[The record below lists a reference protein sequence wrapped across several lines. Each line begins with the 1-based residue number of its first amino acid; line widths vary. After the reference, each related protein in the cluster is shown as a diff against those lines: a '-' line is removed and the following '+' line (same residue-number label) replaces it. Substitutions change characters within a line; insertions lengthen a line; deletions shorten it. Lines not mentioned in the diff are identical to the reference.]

1 MTPTKFFVARVA
13 QAFGIHRKTKR
24 MSDAASEMHLLRDA
38 ETFLGKAV
46 WENVA
51 EIDELSVEYWN
62 LRKLVKE
69 RDGIRERL
77 QACEEQLAV
86 AHAERSTL
94 LNSQSEG
101 QPGGVVEERAA
112 VMGRLESLARKRD
125 EIVAR
130 AREVRRSYDGLKMKL
145 EVLTKEFGADTPD
158 AVAAREKLEGLKGKF
173 ADLKQERAEV
183 AAAIEAGDA
192 ELDAFE
198 AKLSE
203 QRQTRRE
210 QASQAFQV
218 IGDANR
224 EISTHRAELGL
235 IDTQMRQ
242 LQAEIGRF
250 VSRNPRNQAC
260 SDASR
265 EHRGL
270 VEVMHALR
278 ASIAMNH
285 RLAGQ
290 A

>member
-38 ETFLGKAV
+38 ETFLGNSV

-69 RDGIRERL
+69 RDGIRQRL

-94 LNSQSEG
+94 LNSHAET
-101 QPGGVVEERAA
+101 QPGTLDERGA
-112 VMGRLESLARKRD
+112 VMAKLESLARKRD

-145 EVLTKEFGADTPD
+145 EVLSKEFGPDTPD
-158 AVAAREKLEGLKGKF
+158 AIAARDKLEGLKSKF
-173 ADLKQERAEV
+173 AELKQERADV
-183 AAAIEAGDA
+183 AEAIEAGDA
-192 ELDAFE
+192 ELDACE
-198 AKLSE
+198 AQLSE
-203 QRQTRRE
+203 QRQSRRE
-210 QASQAFQV
+210 QASQAFQI

-224 EISTHRAELGL
+224 EISTYRAELGL

-242 LQAEIGRF
+242 LQAEIGRY
-250 VSRNPRNQAC
+250 VSRNPRNTAC
-260 SDASR
+260 SEASR
-265 EHRGL
+265 DHRGL
-270 VEVMHALR
+270 VEVMRALR

>member
-1 MTPTKFFVARVA
+1 MTPAKFFVARVA

-38 ETFLGKAV
+38 ETFLGNSV

-69 RDGIRERL
+69 RDSIRERL

-94 LNSQSEG
+94 LNSHSET
-101 QPGGVVEERAA
+101 QPGTLDERGA
-112 VMGRLESLARKRD
+112 VMARLESLARKRD

-145 EVLTKEFGADTPD
+145 EVLSKEFGSDTPD
-158 AVAAREKLEGLKGKF
+158 AVAAREKLEGLKSKF
-173 ADLKQERAEV
+173 AELKQQRAEV
-183 AAAIEAGDA
+183 AEAIEAGDA
-192 ELDAFE
+192 ELDACE
-198 AKLSE
+198 AQLSE
-203 QRQTRRE
+203 QRQSRRE
-210 QASQAFQV
+210 QASQAFQI

-224 EISTHRAELGL
+224 EISAHRAELGL

-242 LQAEIGRF
+242 LQAEIGRY

-260 SDASR
+260 SDAAR

-270 VEVMHALR
+270 VEVMRALR